1 MSKNPEIE
9 DEIIDEE
16 ADNDYQLEDMKIF
29 NSTDSGRQKF
39 EKSDEDKFE
48 LYSDETYSTVS
59 EPTK

>member
-39 EKSDEDKFE
+39 ENSDEDKSE
-48 LYSDETYSTVS
+48 LYSDEAYSTVS